1 MKPTC
6 VEAHEKEIDSHEKKA
21 KKKINFWWRKKKKR
35 SPSLSHDVNVPRHP
49 FLFFFLGTSTVCTS
63 WKMYKH
69 RQKKLSCCCV
79 VQFFININNETL
91 VWSEKDGG
99 SAFAGGNDGQGDKL
113 LTRSF
118 LSFLSLR
125 GGVSRVSILSS
136 RISISLLIFPIDK
149 KIVLSLLYLLNS
161 WTRAQHRS
169 TKRSN
174 KSISNWRNR
183 GNRLRKSDP
192 VLRKMR

>member
-1 MKPTC
+1 MK
-6 VEAHEKEIDSHEKKA
+6 KRQ
-21 KKKINFWWRKKKKR
+21 KKKSTSGGGRRRIECS
-35 SPSLSHDVNVPRHP
+35 SPSLSHMNVPQGTPSCFFSHQ
-49 FLFFFLGTSTVCTS
+49 LFVHLPSTNID
-63 WKMYKH
+63 
-69 RQKKLSCCCV
+69 KKNSRAVCCV